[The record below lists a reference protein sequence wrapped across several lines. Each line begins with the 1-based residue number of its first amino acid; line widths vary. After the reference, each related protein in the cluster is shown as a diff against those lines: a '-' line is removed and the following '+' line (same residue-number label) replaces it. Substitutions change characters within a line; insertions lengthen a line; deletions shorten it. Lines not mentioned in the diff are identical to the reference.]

1 MKTKKY
7 TAETKQRAM
16 DLVIEA
22 QKDHSS
28 LWSAIQSV
36 APKIGC
42 TPESLRRWHQ
52 QHLDKKNPTVV
63 TAQSQTARIAE
74 LEREVKQLEQI
85 NEILRKATAFSPRR
99 NSTVHA
105 NNGQI
110 HRRRASYLRGRVNL

>member
-1 MKTKKY
+1 MKTKQY
-7 TAETKQRAM
+7 SAETKQRAI

-22 QKDHSS
+22 QKDHPS

-52 QHLDKKNPTVV
+52 QHLDKQNPTVV

-85 NEILRKATAFSPRR
+85 NEILRKATAFFAQTELDRPRK
-99 NSTVHA
+99 
-105 NNGQI
+105 
-110 HRRRASYLRGRVNL
+110 

>member
-74 LEREVKQLEQI
+74 LEREVKQLE
-85 NEILRKATAFSPRR
+85 
-99 NSTVHA
+99 
-105 NNGQI
+105 
-110 HRRRASYLRGRVNL
+110 

>member
-1 MKTKKY
+1 MNRPDYIGDLNLWDNTPMKTKQY
-7 TAETKQRAM
+7 FAETKQRAI

-22 QKDHSS
+22 KKDHPS

-52 QHLDKKNPTVV
+52 QHLDKQNPTVV

-85 NEILRKATAFSPRR
+85 NEILRKATAFFAQTELDRPRK
-99 NSTVHA
+99 
-105 NNGQI
+105 
-110 HRRRASYLRGRVNL
+110 